1 MKYQRAFTLIEVL
14 IVLAIIAILAGIL
27 TPVTMSYIEGAR
39 IVRAQNDVEAIGKAI
54 LSFNEDTAL
63 WPIYE
68 HSENLESYYS
78 VLYGHGALPS
88 EIVDFADRLENQ
100 LNSNIPA
107 YPTTGEFAWRGPYIS
122 SLGADPWGNSYV
134 VNSSGLIPSST
145 KAVWVISAGPN
156 GIIDTSLS
164 QERGIAVLS
173 GDDIGCRIK

>member
-1 MKYQRAFTLIEVL
+1 MRYQRAFTLIEVL

-78 VLYGHGALPS
+78 VLYGSGALPS

-100 LNSNIPA
+100 LNSNIPN
-107 YPTTGEFAWRGPYIS
+107 YLTTGEFAWNGPYLS
-122 SLGADPWGNSYV
+122 SLNADPWGNSYV

-173 GDDIGCRIK
+173 GDDIGYRIK